1 MSKNGYVYLLHFSRP
16 IHPDRPTQHYLGFTE
31 SLASRLAAHRAGNG
45 EAANLCRVAKQRG
58 IKIFMVR
65 AWEGDRTE
73 ERRLKS
79 HHNAKR
85 LCPWCNAHIRRPAGL
100 VEVTPSLGG
109 WLVDQVEA
117 ALIAIEKNRR
127 RLLRYHNARTEFFEA
142 GSRLT
147 FYREWLDNLRGG
159 GRTWI

>member
-58 IKIFMVR
+58 IQVFMVR

-100 VEVTPSLGG
+100 VEVTPGIELEIVPE
-109 WLVDQVEA
+109 LRAAVA
-117 ALIAIEKNRR
+117 ALEENRQQM
-127 RLLRYHNARTEFFEA
+127 LRYHNARAAFFNA
-142 GSRLT
+142 GLKMAHCRQ
-147 FYREWLDNLRGG
+147 WLDSVREA
-159 GRTWI
+159 WQWA